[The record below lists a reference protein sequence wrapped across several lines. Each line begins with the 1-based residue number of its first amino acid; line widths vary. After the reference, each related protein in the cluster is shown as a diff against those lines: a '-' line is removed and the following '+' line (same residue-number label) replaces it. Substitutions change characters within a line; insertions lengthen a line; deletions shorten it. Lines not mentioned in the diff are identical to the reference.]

1 MKADEIR
8 HWVGRM
14 RREALH
20 LAEGRHTVDA
30 SRQSP
35 VRVLPH
41 REPFLLVDR
50 IVEFDP
56 TEKSLLAD
64 YTVRA
69 DDPVFQ
75 GHFPG
80 NPLYP
85 AALQIEAIGQAG
97 LCLWSFAENDA
108 EPTDLGL
115 RVARVDYA
123 AFVHPVVPNDVMQ
136 LHTRMI
142 HSDDFT
148 VAVAGQVF
156 VEGTLCSML
165 IIAVVIVDD

>member
-8 HWVGRM
+8 QWVGRM

-20 LAEGRHTVDA
+20 LSEDRHAVDP

-35 VRVLPH
+35 IRVLPH

-50 IVEFDP
+50 IVEFDA

-64 YTVRA
+64 YTVQA
-69 DDPVFQ
+69 DDPVFA

-97 LCLWSFAENDA
+97 LCLWSFAENDGNA
-108 EPTDLGL
+108 TDLGL

-123 AFVHPVVPNDVMQ
+123 AFVHPVVPNDVMR

-156 VEGTLCSML
+156 VGETLCSML

>member
-1 MKADEIR
+1 M
-8 HWVGRM
+8 
-14 RREALH
+14 
-20 LAEGRHTVDA
+20 
-30 SRQSP
+30 QSP
-35 VRVLPH
+35 ERVLPH

-50 IVEFDP
+50 VLEFDAD
-56 TEKSLLAD
+56 EQSLLAE
-64 YTVRA
+64 YAVKA
-69 DDPVFQ
+69 DDPVFR

-97 LCLWSFAENDA
+97 LCLWSFAENNGN
-108 EPTDLGL
+108 PTDLGL

-123 AFVHPVVPNDVMQ
+123 AFVHPVMPDDVMR
-136 LHTRMI
+136 LHTRMV

-156 VEGTLCSML
+156 VGDTLCSML
-165 IIAVVIVDD
+165 IIAVVIVDE